1 MQTGGSATARLFFA
15 SRCFSVGLSGQPG
28 GRRKITHRFIG
39 GSRSARWPQSR
50 QGRKK
55 CRESSTRWDGFSA
68 VLMGLASGSIDST
81 ISRPYPSA
89 MNLERIRNRVSG
101 GGFRPF
107 ALRTSDGR
115 EYPVRHVECVLV
127 GPRSLAVLDR
137 EGEIVTLD
145 PCISW

>member
-1 MQTGGSATARLFFA
+1 
-15 SRCFSVGLSGQPG
+15 
-28 GRRKITHRFIG
+28 
-39 GSRSARWPQSR
+39 
-50 QGRKK
+50 
-55 CRESSTRWDGFSA
+55 
-68 VLMGLASGSIDST
+68 
-81 ISRPYPSA
+81 

-115 EYPVRHVECVLV
+115 EYPVRHRVLV

-145 PCISW
+145 PLHIVVINDLRAKANGRRSAR